1 MKLKAVGHRII
12 VRPKKIDK
20 EIKTETGVTLYMPDQ
35 TRDMEQAGVYEG
47 VVVAIGPDAYYDRP
61 SKWVKEGDRI
71 TFPRYCG
78 RHWPNDKDPEYY
90 IMNDEDVLA
99 VLKDEEETEDV

>member
-1 MKLKAVGHRII
+1 MIPKAVGHRII
-12 VRPKKIDK
+12 VRPKKVEK
-20 EIKTETGVTLYMPDQ
+20 EIKTGSGVTLYMPDQ

-47 VVVAIGPDAYYDRP
+47 TVVDVGPDAYWESREP
-61 SKWVKEGDRI
+61 WVKVGDYI

-90 IMNDEDVLA
+90 ILNDEDVLA
-99 VLKDEEETEDV
+99 ILEEESNE